1 MPVCQRV
8 VRTNQIHPCGEM
20 YIEFMSFDERIRDRL
35 AALLLAHVEQQLSET
50 KPLEADG

>member
-1 MPVCQRV
+1 
-8 VRTNQIHPCGEM
+8 M